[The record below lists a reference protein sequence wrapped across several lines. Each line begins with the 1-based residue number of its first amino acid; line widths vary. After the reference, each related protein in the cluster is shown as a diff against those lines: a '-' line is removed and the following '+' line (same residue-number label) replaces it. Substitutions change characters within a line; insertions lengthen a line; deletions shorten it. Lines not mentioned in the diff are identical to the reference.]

1 MLGRGAGTRSARA
14 LAAAGALLAA
24 ASLAT
29 PAAACTPLGPAD
41 DLPAQ
46 LAEARPGSAL
56 CLAPGDYAGPLSLP
70 AGVTLRGPR
79 TARIR
84 AGRDGTTV
92 RLGAD
97 GAALEGVTVDGSG
110 ARFDLLDAAVL
121 VTADDTRVEGVRIVS
136 ALFGIRAEQANRV
149 LLRGNEVVGNPDQV
163 LGLRGDG
170 IRLWEVRDS
179 TVAENR
185 LSDSRDLVVWY
196 SPGNRFVG
204 NRVERGRYGT
214 HFMYSHDNEV
224 RDNRYSA
231 NVVGV
236 FVMYSRRL
244 RLEGNQIEHAAGAAG
259 IGVGLKE
266 SGDVVLRGNRL
277 LGNTVGLYID
287 TSPLDQ
293 TEHNRF
299 EANRL
304 RFHDRAIVFHGTVD
318 RNHFVDNALG
328 DNRVQVA
335 LEGRGD
341 ARAAEWHGN
350 HWDDYSGYDLDRD
363 GTGDVPYALRSLANE
378 WIGRIPALAFFRG
391 SAALAA
397 VEWLGRALPLFQPTT
412 LLVDPAPRM
421 RPREIAVAD

>member
-1 MLGRGAGTRSARA
+1 ML
-14 LAAAGALLAA
+14 LAAAGARAEPCLRV
-24 ASLAT
+24 
-29 PAAACTPLGPAD
+29 GPAQ
-41 DLPAQ
+41 DLSAE
-46 LAEARPGSAL
+46 LARAAPGARL
-56 CLAPGDYAGPLSLP
+56 CLEAGDYRGPLEIP
-70 AGVTLRGPR
+70 AGVTVSGPR
-79 TARIR
+79 AARIQ

-92 RLGAD
+92 RLAEA

-121 VTADDTRVEGVRIVS
+121 VTGDDTRVENVRIVS
-136 ALFGIRAEQANRV
+136 ALFGIRVEQANRV
-149 LLRGNEVVGNPDQV
+149 LLLRNEVVGDPARV

-179 TVAENR
+179 TIAENR
-185 LSDSRDLVVWY
+185 LTDSRDLVVWY

-214 HFMYSHDNEV
+214 HFMYSHDNHVERNV
-224 RDNRYSA
+224 YTG
-231 NVVGV
+231 NVVGI

-244 RLEGNQIEHAAGAAG
+244 VMLGNRLEHAAGAAG

-266 SGDVVLRGNRL
+266 SGDVVLRENHL

-287 TSPLDQ
+287 TSPLDE

-299 EANRL
+299 EHNEL

-318 RNHFVDNALG
+318 RNHFGGNSLEE
-328 DNRVQVA
+328 NRVPVA

-341 ARAAEWHGN
+341 ARAAVWQGN
-350 HWDDYSGYDLDRD
+350 HWDDYSGYDLDGD
-363 GTGDVPYALRSLANE
+363 GTGDVAYELRSLSNE
-378 WIGRIPALAFFRG
+378 WIARIPALAFFRG
-391 SAALAA
+391 SVAMAA
-397 VEWLGRALPLFQPTT
+397 VEWLGKALPLFRPTT

-421 RPREIAVAD
+421 KRPTDLAVAD

>member
-1 MLGRGAGTRSARA
+1 MV
-14 LAAAGALLAA
+14 LAAVGVLLAA
-24 ASLAT
+24 ASAGARAEPCRT
-29 PAAACTPLGPAD
+29 VAAGS
-41 DLPAQ
+41 DLPDEIAS
-46 LAEARPGSAL
+46 AAPGTRL
-56 CLAPGDYAGPLSLP
+56 CLAAGDHQGPIQIP
-70 AGVTLRGPR
+70 PGVTLSGPR
-79 TARIR
+79 EARIV

-92 RLGAD
+92 RLAED

-121 VTADDTRVEGVRIVS
+121 VTGDDTRVENVRIVS

-149 LLRGNEVVGNPDQV
+149 VLRGNEVVGRPEQV

-185 LSDSRDLVVWY
+185 LTDSRDLVVWY
-196 SPGNRFVG
+196 SPGNRFMG

-214 HFMYSHDNEV
+214 HFMYSHDNHVEGNV
-224 RDNRYSA
+224 YAS
-231 NVVGV
+231 NVVGI

-244 RLEGNQIEHAAGAAG
+244 VLEGNRLEHAAGAAG

-266 SGDVVLRGNRL
+266 SGDVTLRENQL

-293 TEHNRF
+293 TEHNHF
-299 EANRL
+299 ERNRI

-318 RNHFVDNALG
+318 RNRFAGNSLEE
-328 DNRVQVA
+328 NRIQVA

-341 ARAAEWHGN
+341 ARAADWRGN

-363 GTGDVPYALRSLANE
+363 GTGDVAYELRSLANE
-378 WIGRIPALAFFRG
+378 WIARIPALAFFRG
-391 SAALAA
+391 SVAMAA
-397 VEWLGRALPLFQPTT
+397 VEWLGKALPLFQPTT

-421 RPREIAVAD
+421 KSPTDLAVAD